1 MKKRLGNF
9 LVALAVLVAP
19 SAAQGCR
26 IIFYEEEPKNY
37 AEFLKKIQEENRK

>member
-26 IIFYEEEPKNY
+26 IIFYEEEEPKNY
-37 AEFLKKIQEENRK
+37 DLL